1 MATEANQ
8 SVDAERLARGQGEH
22 RAQRHLAAIVEASGD
37 AIISLTTDGVIQTW
51 NESAERLYGF
61 NAEEAVGKHAP
72 TLLARDPAE
81 RDAMLARLVAGS
93 GPVQTDAQE
102 LRKDG
107 SLVDVSVT
115 DSPIHGAN
123 GQVIGIARVVSDVT
137 SRVQAQMAARRAKAE
152 VAAPREEAP
161 ASPRVKSALLASMSH
176 EICTPLNGVIGV
188 AELLLDM
195 GIRTSGEQEPAE
207 AEAGAQSSP
216 LILLA
221 EDNEVNQVLVIRML
235 ERRGYLVEA
244 VGDGRQAVLALK
256 ARGYAAVLMDCQMPE
271 LDGYDA
277 TGELRRSEPGGA
289 HIPVIAMTANTSRSD
304 RERCL
309 ASGMDDYLAKP
320 ITPEELERVLRRW
333 APRTAE
339 GSAGPLRVDVMPA
352 DASTA
357 AVPLEPAGVERL
369 RSEFG
374 STGGLRRPVVELF
387 GTQARELLTE
397 MRWAIEAGDARTVS
411 HNAHK
416 LKGGCLELAATH
428 TAEQCR
434 ELEIRVAAGSLQG
447 AIALVDEIAGAFEE
461 AYAALCDLASSD
473 GPEQMPRDIASEA
486 TSNPQREET
495 LPSRV
500 ADKPMASP
508 ALAGDH
514 PRLMIADD
522 DAVTLSMLSTSLA
535 HEFDVVGLASDGE
548 QAIELA
554 GASHPDV
561 ALVDV
566 NMPKGG
572 GLGAVHGIRK
582 FAPDTAIVAL
592 SAGQPDEAIR
602 ELIKAGAM
610 SYHRKGIET
619 QALVETLTASIK
631 AHAWSG
637 PIEHGRQDVGSPGTR

>member
-1 MATEANQ
+1 MGTEANQ
-8 SVDAERLARGQGEH
+8 SVDAERLARDQGEH

-61 NAEEAVGKHAP
+61 NAEEAVGQHAP

-107 SLVDVSVT
+107 TLVDVSVT

-137 SRVQAQMAARRAKAE
+137 SRVHAQMAARRAKAE
-152 VAAPREEAP
+152 VAAARDDVSG
-161 ASPRVKSALLASMSH
+161 SPPVRSALLASMSH
-176 EICTPLNGVIGV
+176 EIGTPLNGVIGV
-188 AELLLDM
+188 ADLLLDV
-195 GIRTSGEQEPAE
+195 GIRASEQAPEE

-216 LILLA
+216 SILLA

-235 ERRGYLVEA
+235 ERRGYIVEA
-244 VGDGRQAVLALK
+244 VGDGRQALLALK
-256 ARGYAAVLMDCQMPE
+256 AGGYSAVLMDCQMPE

-277 TGELRRSEPGGA
+277 TGELRRSEPGGV
-289 HIPVIAMTANTSRSD
+289 HLPVIAMTANTSRSD
-304 RERCL
+304 REKCL
-309 ASGMDDYLAKP
+309 ASGMDDYLPKP
-320 ITPEELERVLRRW
+320 ITPEELDRVLRRW

-339 GSAGPLRVDVMPA
+339 PSDRRLRVEATSA
-352 DASTA
+352 DFSTA

-374 STGGLRRPVVELF
+374 STGGLRRPIVELF
-387 GTQARELLTE
+387 GTQARELLSE
-397 MRWAIEAGDARTVS
+397 MRWAIEAGDAGTVS
-411 HNAHK
+411 SNAHK

-434 ELEIRVAAGSLQG
+434 ELEIRVGAGSLQG
-447 AIALVDEIAGAFEE
+447 AIALVDEIEGAFEE

-473 GPEQMPRDIASEA
+473 GPEQMPRDMASEA
-486 TSNPQREET
+486 TTTPQRDESS
-495 LPSRV
+495 LPQI
-500 ADKPMASP
+500 ADKPMAP
-508 ALAGDH
+508 LAVAGDH

-522 DAVTLSMLSTSLA
+522 DAVTLSMLSASLG
-535 HEFDVVGLASDGE
+535 HDFDVVGLASDGE

-554 GASHPDV
+554 SASRPDV

-592 SAGQPDEAIR
+592 SAGQPEETIR
-602 ELIKAGAM
+602 ELIRAGAM
-610 SYHRKGIET
+610 TYHRKGIET
-619 QALVETLTASIK
+619 PALVETLTASIK

-637 PIEHGRQDVGSPGTR
+637 PIEHGRQDVGSLETR